1 MNLTRKGALAV
12 RLALVTLFTCVGI
25 LLLVSRGMRTHAE
38 NQTPDHV
45 RVPLV
50 TDWSHR
56 HMIYSRPSSTA
67 QALRLQAEPRYWQQL
82 ARRNPTALQGTN

>member
-1 MNLTRKGALAV
+1 MSVRRKAALAV

-25 LLLVSRGMRTHAE
+25 LHLVSRSVRTQAE
-38 NQTPDHV
+38 NQTPNHV
-45 RVPLV
+45 RVPVV

-67 QALRLQAEPRYWQQL
+67 QTLRLQAEPRYLQQL
-82 ARRNPTALQGTN
+82 ARRNPAALQGTN